1 MIQRICDRCGKVME
15 RKEDGG
21 VSSANGHVI
30 VKAKDGG
37 AFENW
42 EILDL
47 CLDCRLSFL
56 RWLGMNKGGASCA
69 CSSAKDAEGVVQH
82 G

>member
-1 MIQRICDRCGKVME
+1 MIQRICDRCGKTME
-15 RKEDGG
+15 WKEDDG

-30 VKAKDGG
+30 VRAKDGG

-47 CLDCRLSFL
+47 CLDCRSSFL
-56 RWLGMNKGGASCA
+56 RWLGMNKGGACCA
-69 CSSAKDAEGVVQH
+69 YSSAKDAAGVVQN

>member
-1 MIQRICDRCGKVME
+1 MIKRICDRCGKTME
-15 RKEDGG
+15 LKEDGC

-37 AFENW
+37 AFESW
-42 EILDL
+42 AILDL

-56 RWLGMNKGGASCA
+56 RWLDMNKGGACSA
-69 CSSAKDAEGVVQH
+69 YSSAKDAAGIVQH